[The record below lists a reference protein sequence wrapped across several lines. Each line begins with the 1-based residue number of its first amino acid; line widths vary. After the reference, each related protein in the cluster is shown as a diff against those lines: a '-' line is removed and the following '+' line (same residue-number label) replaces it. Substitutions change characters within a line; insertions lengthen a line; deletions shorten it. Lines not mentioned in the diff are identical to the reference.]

1 MNATINIT
9 ADVRQKRCREARVR
23 ALARA
28 REFNPST
35 KLESSSP
42 RQSFRIPVS
51 TELQSSSPRQSSRV
65 QARAREIEP
74 STKLENS
81 SPRQSFRIQVST
93 ELENSN
99 PRQRSRVQ
107 PSTELE
113 SSSAHKAREFK
124 PELQDSSRNRV
135 REFKCPTCGHLIP
148 TVDHMRCMPI
158 SLVFLAFLTHQEIST
173 ILERTTIN
181 GAGATST
188 F

>member
-42 RQSFRIPVS
+42 RQSFRI
-51 TELQSSSPRQSSRV
+51 
-65 QARAREIEP
+65 
-74 STKLENS
+74 
-81 SPRQSFRIQVST
+81 QVST
-93 ELENSN
+93 ELESSN
-99 PRQRSRVQ
+99 PRQSSRVQ

-124 PELQDSSRNRV
+124 PELQDSSLNRA

-148 TVDHMRCMPI
+148 TVEHTKCMPI

-173 ILERTTIN
+173 ILEHTTIN